1 LGVGVWELAF
11 GSWEFGVDPRKIS
24 DVQPTDTRFLFRPVS
39 SALVSLLRETAPEGF
54 DRRTVAGTW
63 TVRDVVAHL
72 VDLTFRRLSFHR
84 DRMPPPPPSIP
95 INSERDFVRFIN
107 LLNAEWVN
115 VSTRFSP
122 RVLTDMLELASRD
135 LADWFESLP
144 ADAPGL
150 FGVSWAG
157 EMESEGWFDVGREF
171 TELWHHQEQIRMALG
186 APSLDDPRF
195 LKAVIEI
202 AVRGLPHAYR
212 EVPAADGETLVLEI
226 SGPSGGIYT
235 LTRRGER
242 WHLEAGEPLT
252 ATTRV
257 RLSDQT
263 AWMLLFNALS
273 QEGMATA
280 IRTEG
285 QPHLA
290 APLLGARTIVI

>member
-1 LGVGVWELAF
+1 
-11 GSWEFGVDPRKIS
+11 
-24 DVQPTDTRFLFRPVS
+24 
-39 SALVSLLRETAPEGF
+39 
-54 DRRTVAGTW
+54 
-63 TVRDVVAHL
+63 
-72 VDLTFRRLSFHR
+72 
-84 DRMPPPPPSIP
+84 
-95 INSERDFVRFIN
+95 VRFIN
-107 LLNAEWVN
+107 TINAEWVN
-115 VSTRFSP
+115 VSNRFSP
-122 RVLTDMLELASRD
+122 RVLTDMLGKASRD

-157 EMESEGWFDVGREF
+157 EMQSEGWFDIGREF
-171 TELWHHQEQIRMALG
+171 TELWHHQEQIRLAVG
-186 APSLDDPRF
+186 APSLDDPRY
-195 LKAVIEI
+195 LKAVIDI

-212 EVPAADGETLVLEI
+212 EVPAADGDTLVLEI

-242 WHLEAGEPLT
+242 WILEAGEPVT

-285 QPHLA
+285 QPQLA
-290 APLLGARTIVI
+290 APLLGARSIVI

>member
-1 LGVGVWELAF
+1 MPVVTTL
-11 GSWEFGVDPRKIS
+11 S
-24 DVQPTDTRFLFRPVS
+24 PTDTRFLFRPVS
-39 SALVSLLRETAPEGF
+39 SALVELLQQLQP
-54 DRRTVAGTW
+54 DDWQKPTVAGSW
-63 TVRDVVAHL
+63 AVRDVVAHL

-84 DRMPPPPPSIP
+84 DGMPPPPPSIS
-95 INSERDFVRFIN
+95 IHSERDFVRFIN

-115 VSTRFSP
+115 VSIRFSP
-122 RVLTDMLELASRD
+122 RVLTDLLGKASSD

-157 EMESEGWFDVGREF
+157 EMASEGWFDIGREF
-171 TELWHHQEQIRMALG
+171 TELWHHQEQIRMAVG
-186 APSLDDPRF
+186 APSLDDPWY

-226 SGPSGGIYT
+226 SGPSGGAYS

-242 WHLEAGEPLT
+242 WILEAGEPVT

-285 QPHLA
+285 QPQLA
-290 APLLGARTIVI
+290 APLLGARSIVI

>member
-1 LGVGVWELAF
+1 MTSLT
-11 GSWEFGVDPRKIS
+11 
-24 DVQPTDTRFLFRPVS
+24 PTDTRLLFRPVS
-39 SALVSLLRETAPEGF
+39 SALVSLLRESAPEGF
-54 DRRTVAGTW
+54 DRPTVAGSW

-107 LLNAEWVN
+107 LVNADWVN
-115 VSTRFSP
+115 VSKRFSP

-157 EMESEGWFDVGREF
+157 EMQSEGWFDIGREF

-186 APSLDDPRF
+186 ARPLDDPRF

-202 AVRGLPHAYR
+202 AIRGLPHAYR
-212 EVPAADGETLVLEI
+212 DVSAADGEALVVDI
-226 SGPSGGIYT
+226 SGPSGGVYA
-235 LTRRGER
+235 LTRNGEQ
-242 WHLEAGEPLT
+242 WSLSAGEAVE

-257 RLSDQT
+257 RLSDQA
-263 AWMLLFNALS
+263 AWMLLFNALKP
-273 QEGMATA
+273 EEMATA

-285 QPHLA
+285 QPQLA
-290 APLLGARTIVI
+290 APLLGARSIVI